1 MTTMQQ
7 LVVGIFRDHAQAEHA
22 VNELLGAG
30 FDQQQIRF
38 AGQGSSTGG
47 ILEKIKN
54 VFTGQDTSAGGA
66 YNDLVSMGAPS
77 EDARY
82 YQSEFEAGRSIVAV
96 TGAGGLQEAITILA
110 RNGGYGANQRFAQSA
125 DYDRNADAMAP
136 ANENMNT
143 DYNRSD
149 PNQRFAQSADYNGNP
164 DAQAP
169 ANENMNTDYN
179 RSDPNQRFAQSADYD
194 GNPDAQAPV
203 DENVNTDYNRSDPNQ
218 RFAQSAD
225 YDRNADAMAPA
236 NEDVNTAYN
245 RSDLQQQGATSM
257 QESQQTN
264 TSNTYYNLV
273 SALYHALQ
281 TEQTTASYV
290 QDAQQSGDD
299 DLKQFFSDIQQN
311 ASQQAGRARELLGR
325 TNR

>member
-110 RNGGYGANQRFAQSA
+110 RNGGYGA
-125 DYDRNADAMAP
+125 
-136 ANENMNT
+136 
-143 DYNRSD
+143 
-149 PNQRFAQSADYNGNP
+149 NQRFAQSADYNGNP

>member
-149 PNQRFAQSADYNGNP
+149 PNQRFAQSADY
-164 DAQAP
+164 
-169 ANENMNTDYN
+169 
-179 RSDPNQRFAQSADYD
+179 
-194 GNPDAQAPV
+194 
-203 DENVNTDYNRSDPNQ
+203 
-218 RFAQSAD
+218 
-225 YDRNADAMAPA
+225 DRNADAMAPA

>member
-125 DYDRNADAMAP
+125 DYDRNADAM
-136 ANENMNT
+136 
-143 DYNRSD
+143 
-149 PNQRFAQSADYNGNP
+149 
-164 DAQAP
+164 AP